1 MWWPKN
7 KTSGSVCMHLQK
19 HSKHTQRK
27 LTTEHENTFIN
38 LGNKDYG
45 KHLLEEV
52 IITENL
58 WYIINDYVEFL

>member
-38 LGNKDYG
+38 LGDKDYG

-52 IITENL
+52 IITEN
-58 WYIINDYVEFL
+58 